1 MMGRAMRQQAGFQVA
16 ALAVL
21 LVLGGCATGS
31 TTLSQEGQDEGP
43 ALVRSVGPFPFVS
56 QEGGSLR
63 QPFLGGFNVPRPQYV
78 DIDADGDLDLFIQE
92 ESGRLRFFERTEND
106 YVWRTDHFQNLDI
119 GEWYRFADLDM
130 DGDQDLLSEQRFS
143 HIRYFRNEGGA
154 EMPVF
159 ELVVDTLMMADGT
172 PLFSDRQ
179 NIPNVADI
187 DCDGNLDLFVGLVT
201 GMVKRFESV
210 GYDDQMVP
218 RFQLVTDRFED
229 IEIIGERQSRH
240 GANTMT
246 FGDVDGDGDEDLFW
260 GDFFEAG
267 VLLLR
272 NRGTCAQPSM
282 RGEPSPF
289 PLNEPLETS
298 GYNAPATGDVDG
310 DGDMDMAVGVLGGAF
325 NANSSTVENLYYLE
339 QNDEGDFEQR
349 TSRLIPMLDVGSDS
363 VPRVFDI
370 DGDGDLDL
378 TVANKILPDDN
389 SAGRVYVWEN
399 QGSSGAPS
407 FRGSGFIALADTF
420 HQTVAP
426 GDLDG
431 DGDIDLLVGKW
442 NRDIAY
448 FRNDGE
454 GYTHVKA
461 KYLQL
466 TRGSNSAPT
475 LADLDADGDLDL
487 VVGEAS
493 GTLNFYTNT
502 GSATSPVFELVSD
515 EWLDIDIGRRSVPVF
530 SDWDGDGDLDMFVGS
545 ELDGVLMFEN
555 TGTVTVPAFE
565 ARGPLDIPTP
575 VLAAPEFAD
584 LDGDGDEDLLVGGV
598 SGGLYYFER
607 R

>member
-1 MMGRAMRQQAGFQVA
+1 MMR
-16 ALAVL
+16 LAIASLFVL
-21 LVLGGCATGS
+21 AGCAAG
-31 TTLSQEGQDEGP
+31 TTVLTSSNSESASDFER
-43 ALVRSVGPFPFVS
+43 VVGPFPFVS
-56 QEGGSLR
+56 LEGEALT

-92 ESGRLRFFERTEND
+92 ESGMLRFFERTD
-106 YVWRTDHFQNLDI
+106 GAYIWRTDHYQDLDI
-119 GEWYRFADLDM
+119 GEWYRFADVDK
-130 DGDQDLLSEQRFS
+130 DGDQDLMAEQRFS
-143 HIRYFRNEGGA
+143 HIRYFRNEGSA
-154 EMPVF
+154 EAPLF
-159 ELVVDTLMMADGT
+159 ELAVDTLMMADGT

-179 NIPNVADI
+179 NIPNLTDI

-201 GMVKRFESV
+201 GMVKRLEAV

-218 RFQLVTDRFED
+218 RFQLVTERFED

-260 GDFFEAG
+260 GDFFESG

-272 NRGTCAQPSM
+272 NRGSCAQPSM
-282 RGEPSPF
+282 RGEPTPF
-289 PLNEPLETS
+289 PLNEALETS
-298 GYNAPATGDVDG
+298 GYNAPATGDIDG

-339 QNDEGDFEQR
+339 QTENGVFENR

-389 SAGRVYVWEN
+389 GAGRVYLWEN
-399 QGSSGAPS
+399 VGSSNAPS
-407 FRGSGFIALADTF
+407 MAGRGIIALADTF

-442 NRDIAY
+442 NRDVAY
-448 FRNDGE
+448 FRNDGD
-454 GYTHVKA
+454 GYTHVKS

-475 LADLDADGDLDL
+475 LADIDADGDLDL
-487 VVGEAS
+487 FIGEAS
-493 GTLNFYTNT
+493 GTLNFYRNV
-502 GSATSPVFELVSD
+502 GSANSPDFELVSD
-515 EWLDIDIGRRSVPVF
+515 EYLDIDIGRRSVPTF
-530 SDWDGDGDLDMFVGS
+530 SDWDGDGDLDLFIGS
-545 ELDGVLMFEN
+545 ELDGILRFEN
-555 TGTVTVPAFE
+555 TGSVSEPVFE
-565 ARGPLDIPTP
+565 ARGALDIPTP
-575 VLAAPEFAD
+575 VLATPEFAD
-584 LDGDGDEDLLVGGV
+584 MDGDGDEDLFVGGV
-598 SGGLYYFER
+598 SGGLFYFER
-607 R
+607 K

>member
-1 MMGRAMRQQAGFQVA
+1 MMR
-16 ALAVL
+16 LAIASLFVL
-21 LVLGGCATGS
+21 AGCAAGTS
-31 TTLSQEGQDEGP
+31 VMTSETSESASEFER
-43 ALVRSVGPFPFVS
+43 VVGPFPFVS
-56 QEGGSLR
+56 AEGESLT

-92 ESGRLRFFERTEND
+92 ESGRLRFFERTQGE
-106 YVWRTDHFQNLDI
+106 YIWRTDHYQDLDI
-119 GEWYRFADLDM
+119 GEWYRFADIDK
-130 DGDQDLLSEQRFS
+130 DGDHDLLAEQRFS
-143 HIRYFRNEGGA
+143 HIRYFRNEGSP
-154 EMPVF
+154 EMPRF
-159 ELVVDTLMMADGT
+159 ELAVDTLMMADGT

-179 NIPNVADI
+179 NIPNLTDI
-187 DCDGNLDLFVGLVT
+187 DGDGNLDLFVGLVT
-201 GMVKRFESV
+201 GMVKRLEAV
-210 GYDDQMVP
+210 GYDDNMVP
-218 RFQLVTDRFED
+218 RFQLVTERFED

-272 NRGTCAQPSM
+272 NRGSRTQPSM
-282 RGEPSPF
+282 RGEPTPF

-298 GYNAPATGDVDG
+298 GYNAPSTGDIDG

-339 QNDEGDFEQR
+339 QTDNGVFEKR

-389 SAGRVYVWEN
+389 SAGRVYLWEN
-399 QGSSGAPS
+399 VGSATSPS
-407 FRGSGFIALADTF
+407 LAGRPFIALADTF
-420 HQTVAP
+420 HQTIAP

-442 NRDIAY
+442 NRDVAY
-448 FRNDGE
+448 FRNDGD
-454 GYTHVKA
+454 GYTHVKS

-475 LADLDADGDLDL
+475 LVDIDADGDLDL
-487 VVGEAS
+487 FIGEAS
-493 GTLNFYTNT
+493 GTLNFYRNI
-502 GSATSPVFELVSD
+502 GSAAEPNFDLVSD
-515 EWLDIDIGRRSVPVF
+515 EYLDIDIGRRSVPVF
-530 SDWDGDGDLDMFVGS
+530 SDWDGDGDQDLFIGS
-545 ELDGVLMFEN
+545 ELDGILMFEN
-555 TGTVTVPAFE
+555 TGSVREPMFE
-565 ARGPLDIPTP
+565 ARGALDIPTP
-575 VLAAPEFAD
+575 VLATPEFAD
-584 LDGDGDEDLLVGGV
+584 MDGDGDEDLFVGGV
-598 SGGLYYFER
+598 SGGLFYFER
-607 R
+607 K